1 MSAVPKPSLK
11 YKFWIETETGEGIL
25 GEGKWQL
32 LKAIR
37 ETGSLNA
44 AVDKMGLAYRQT
56 WDKLKK
62 IEEQLGFKLIERS
75 RGGAKG
81 GSTVLTQKG
90 ERIVSFFDHLYEKTE
105 HEMDHLFD
113 EMMDELKKIMK

>member
-1 MSAVPKPSLK
+1 MSSEIKPKLK
-11 YKFWIETETGEGIL
+11 YKFWIETESGEGIL
-25 GEGKWQL
+25 GEGKWLL

-44 AVDKMGLAYRQT
+44 AVDEMNLAYRQT

-62 IEEQLGFKLIERS
+62 IEEQLGFKLMERH

-81 GSTVLTQKG
+81 GSTVLTEKG
-90 ERIVSFFDHLYEKTE
+90 ERMVDFFDHLYAKTE
-105 HEMDHLFD
+105 AEMEGLFD
-113 EMMDELKKIMK
+113 EMMIELKKIMK

>member
-1 MSAVPKPSLK
+1 MSSISKPKLK
-11 YKFWIETETGEGIL
+11 YKFWIEDESGEGIL
-25 GEGKWQL
+25 GEGKWLL

-37 ETGSLNA
+37 DTGSLRA
-44 AVDKMGLAYRQT
+44 AVDDMGLAYRQT

-62 IEEQLGFKLIERS
+62 IEDQLGFKLIERS

-81 GSTVLTQKG
+81 GSTTLTEKG

-105 HEMDHLFD
+105 ADMENLFD
-113 EMMDELKKIMK
+113 EMIVELKKIME